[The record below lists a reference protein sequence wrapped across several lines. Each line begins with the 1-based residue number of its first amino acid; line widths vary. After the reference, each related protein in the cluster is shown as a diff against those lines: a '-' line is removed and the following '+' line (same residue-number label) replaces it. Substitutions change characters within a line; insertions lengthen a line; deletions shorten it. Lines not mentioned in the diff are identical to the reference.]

1 MTAPFKVGEFAILQ
15 NCVYPENNGEEC
27 EIIGPLQMRK
37 SIELGVIMAYEIQY
51 RKGIAVTSP
60 HMLRRRKP
68 PTTGEASILA
78 MFLTSP
84 QKKGVTA

>member
-1 MTAPFKVGEFAILQ
+1 MTAPFNVGEFAILQ
-15 NCVYPENNGEEC
+15 NCLYPENNGEEC

-37 SIELGVIMAYEIQY
+37 SLELGVIMAYKIQY
-51 RKGIAVTSP
+51 RKGTAVTLP
-60 HMLRRRKP
+60 HTLRRRKP
-68 PTTGEASILA
+68 PTTGEESVMS